1 MRIVVNDAN
10 ILIDFCKLDLLEAFF
25 LLPYDFHVVD
35 AVWDELNSQQ
45 QEQLQPHIQ
54 SERLVVI
61 RDAVEITEVI
71 QIRQQRNQLSIP
83 DCTVLLYAKQQKT
96 ILLTSDKNLRST
108 ANQHGIEVHGH
119 LWVFDNL
126 VDSGILIK
134 KTAATKLY
142 ELSTK
147 VNPKLGLPTSEFE
160 ARIKDWGR

>member
-1 MRIVVNDAN
+1 MKIVVNDAN

-71 QIRQQRNQLSIP
+71 QIRRQRNQLSIP
-83 DCTVLLYAKQQKT
+83 DCT
-96 ILLTSDKNLRST
+96 
-108 ANQHGIEVHGH
+108 ANQTCRIPNIGKIYTFPMKFLH
-119 LWVFDNL
+119 LFY
-126 VDSGILIK
+126 
-134 KTAATKLY
+134 TF
-142 ELSTK
+142 
-147 VNPKLGLPTSEFE
+147 PT
-160 ARIKDWGR
+160 